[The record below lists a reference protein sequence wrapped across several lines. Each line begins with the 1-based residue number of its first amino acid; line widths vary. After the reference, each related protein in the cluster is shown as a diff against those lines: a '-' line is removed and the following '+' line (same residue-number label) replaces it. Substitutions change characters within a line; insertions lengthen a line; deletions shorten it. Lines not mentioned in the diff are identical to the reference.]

1 MAPFSCVS
9 VVLLYLHMVASHAIG
24 NQVCADDDCGAE
36 EAQAQAVDLLQ
47 KEIQHVTEGSAKT
60 DKGISCTDYTSQY
73 NGYDDKK
80 VNGATDKD
88 GDACSFYA
96 GKVEECGKYDDED
109 FIAKEMCCNC
119 GGGSTSVISRS
130 IAVNSA
136 SVFISEGSDCP
147 SGFEPIT
154 TVTACR
160 AALDMVGF
168 SGSTYWSASSESD
181 WPKGCYYCKNTQDCG
196 EGVWFNS
203 HSSGQTV
210 TGTHRFCQKGYD
222 PASVQVLFVGD
233 SDIDYWDSSVAF
245 PGSFNVGIGGY
256 TTADVIKEVDQ
267 WVADLDPKWAIIVCG
282 ENDIGG
288 QRTDT
293 TAAFERFKLIVGKLI
308 GDGAR
313 VIYLGT
319 KPEPESKSIY
329 TEYKYYDAQVR
340 KFASELAQD
349 KANPPF
355 QMIDVFPSFTSKWEL
370 YNSDGLHMSR
380 LGYAFWNGWVK
391 LAMSSPGS
399 CIRWRDGVC
408 VERPAIKYD

>member
-1 MAPFSCVS
+1 MAPFCLAPL
-9 VVLLYLHMVASHAIG
+9 VLLSLRMVASRAIVE
-24 NQVCADDDCGAE
+24 QVCAGDDCGD

-47 KEIQHVTEGSAKT
+47 RKLQHVTEGRAKT
-60 DKGISCTDYTSQY
+60 DKSVSCTDYTSQY
-73 NGYDDKK
+73 DGYDNKNI
-80 VNGATDKD
+80 NGATDRD
-88 GDACSFYA
+88 GDGCSFYA
-96 GKVEECGKYDDED
+96 DMVDECGKHDDED
-109 FIAKEMCCNC
+109 FIAMEMCCNC
-119 GGGSTSVISRS
+119 GGGSTSAISRS
-130 IAVNSA
+130 IAVNKA

-147 SGFEPIT
+147 SGFDPIT
-154 TVTACR
+154 TLAACR

-168 SGSTYWSASSESD
+168 PGDMYEGAGSESD
-181 WPKGCYYCKNTQDCG
+181 WPEGCYQCKNTPGCSD
-196 EGVWFNS
+196 GVWFNS

-210 TGTHRFCQKGYD
+210 TGTQRFCQKGYD
-222 PASVQVLFVGD
+222 PASVDVLFVGD

-256 TTADVIKEVDQ
+256 TTVDVINEVDQ
-267 WVADLDPKWAIIVCG
+267 WVADLDPKWAVIVCG

-288 QRTDT
+288 NRTDT
-293 TAAFERFKLIVGKLI
+293 IAAFRRFESIVGKLI

-319 KPEPESKSIY
+319 KPEPKSKDVY
-329 TEYKYYDAQVR
+329 KEYNYYDAQIR
-340 KFASELAQD
+340 KFASALAKD
-349 KANPPF
+349 KAIPPF

-391 LAMSSPGS
+391 LAMNSPDP

-408 VERPAIKYD
+408 METAVIKYD